1 MKRNY
6 VILLLILLTSVWTFG
21 VPAKAQQNAADTD
34 ETASFHQQ
42 TAQNRLWS
50 VQTGSSRSVTGAIHA
65 VLELRASG
73 HSDAGVLMLFDN
85 NNTLWYIVEIASSE
99 NRRSARQAAEA
110 YKQATGKDCFVKPID
125 TELHASRLISE
136 EGLRNSSLIPEL
148 LRPDTTAQPA
158 PQQETSSSPQ
168 LPQSS
173 SLSGATESAITSS
186 AITDT
191 PPAQPATQ
199 NQQDST
205 ESAISVSPA
214 DAVPAPAD
222 IPAPTPAQNIQPDV
236 QPDLQTGTREETPE
250 EPRTPFTTDTKQ
262 AEIIIARSLFR
273 QGDLEGARSMYNALL
288 VKYGPDEDIREG
300 YTEILI
306 ESSRWAEAE
315 AELADWRTVNP
326 ESLPALRQTARLYLN
341 MAETTG
347 DYEASF
353 PWLEAILEKTPEDA
367 GVQTDYANARLSA
380 GDWSESLQLFSDIY
394 DKNPD
399 DENAAESIQNILK
412 ERGPSL
418 RADYR
423 TEVQAGDVSINSAL
437 FEYSQQINSQWRALA
452 THERARLDRRSDEDG
467 TQSIAREIQQHK
479 VALEYEP
486 ERAWKFSSGLGY
498 YEGAGEGVS
507 LKGSAE
513 RRFHL
518 GGTMRVSGEV
528 NAPWYSS
535 LDAANREGTTD
546 TYGLTYELPLNDNW
560 SMSASAGAERFSLQG
575 LSSYAW
581 QEQEGFSLS
590 RRISYLPDWNIAYI
604 FTRTRQNYRQ
614 NNPGDR
620 PLDLVDKEDIHAIRT
635 ETVHWYNNYIALRYF
650 ASAGYDV
657 FRLSPLLSTG
667 GGLRIRLGERMDID
681 VGAEYNNDTGQ
692 AGGGES
698 KAITSSF
705 IYHF

>member
-1 MKRNY
+1 MVPMKRNY
-6 VILLLILLTSVWTFG
+6 VILLLILLTGMWAFG
-21 VPAKAQQNAADTD
+21 ISAKAQQDTATADDTVRLN
-34 ETASFHQQ
+34 QQ
-42 TAQNRLWS
+42 SVQDRLWS
-50 VQTGSSRSVTGAIHA
+50 VQASSSRNIAGAVNA
-65 VLELRASG
+65 VLALRASG
-73 HSDAGVLMLFDN
+73 HPDAGVLMLFDN
-85 NNTLWYIVEIASSE
+85 NNTLWYIVEISSSG
-99 NRRSARQAAEA
+99 NRRDARLAAEA
-110 YKQATGKDCFVKPID
+110 YKQTTGKDCSVKAID
-125 TELHASRLISE
+125 AALHASRLISE
-136 EGLRNSSLIPEL
+136 EALRNSSLIPAL
-148 LRPDTTAQPA
+148 LHPDTIRQLP
-158 PQQETSSSPQ
+158 PQQETAITQ
-168 LPQSS
+168 LPKTTPGSADANALPAAPVQTQ
-173 SLSGATESAITSS
+173 GATPSPMAAPSEQQNLTAPSGSAPRLNTAPASVS
-186 AITDT
+186 T
-191 PPAQPATQ
+191 PNDPPQAQP
-199 NQQDST
+199 
-205 ESAISVSPA
+205 E
-214 DAVPAPAD
+214 
-222 IPAPTPAQNIQPDV
+222 
-236 QPDLQTGTREETPE
+236 LQTGTPDTPYE
-250 EPRTPFTTDTKQ
+250 EPRTPFAADTKQ

-273 QGDLEGARSMYNALL
+273 QGDLEGARSMYRALL
-288 VKYGPDEDIREG
+288 TKYGPDEEIRAG

-306 ESSRWAEAE
+306 ASSRWAEAE
-315 AELADWRTVNP
+315 AELADWRSVSP
-326 ESLPALRQTARLYLN
+326 DSLPALQQTARLYLDR
-341 MAETTG
+341 AEETG

-353 PWLEAILEKTPEDA
+353 PWLEAVLQKTPEDT
-367 GVQTDYANARLSA
+367 GVQTDYAYARLNA
-380 GDWSESLQLFSDIY
+380 GDWSESLRLFSNIY
-394 DKNPD
+394 DNNPD
-399 DENAAESIQNILK
+399 DESAAESIQRILK
-412 ERGPSL
+412 ERGPRL
-418 RADYR
+418 QVDYR
-423 TEVQAGDVSINSAL
+423 TEVQAGDASINSAL

-452 THERARLDRRSDEDG
+452 THERIRLDRRSDEDG
-467 TQSIAREIQQHK
+467 TRSIAREIQQHK